1 MAAPLARPARRA
13 GSNSARA
20 RAATPRA
27 TRSAQKGGTARHEMP
42 TATAAL
48 PRCLRSCTHS
58 IAPRTLDRPVC
69 CVATLLAFC
78 LPDAR
83 STYHRAPS
91 GCSPATLARLHSHA
105 SLKDS
110 PQYRAR
116 ARPSRTQCTR
126 PPSRGCRALCA
137 TRRARRGALRSAD
150 TARSLLDVHHPVL
163 RRRLHRQ
170 SLHDG
175 ALHAPA
181 RGVLRRDRTAST
193 EL

>member
-116 ARPSRTQCTR
+116 ARRLSYAAH
-126 PPSRGCRALCA
+126 PPPEPRLP
-137 TRRARRGALRSAD
+137 
-150 TARSLLDVHHPVL
+150 RSLRDSARPAWCFAIGGHRPKPP
-163 RRRLHRQ
+163 RR
-170 SLHDG
+170 SPSS
-175 ALHAPA
+175 AT
-181 RGVLRRDRTAST
+181 TAASQAIAT
-193 EL
+193 